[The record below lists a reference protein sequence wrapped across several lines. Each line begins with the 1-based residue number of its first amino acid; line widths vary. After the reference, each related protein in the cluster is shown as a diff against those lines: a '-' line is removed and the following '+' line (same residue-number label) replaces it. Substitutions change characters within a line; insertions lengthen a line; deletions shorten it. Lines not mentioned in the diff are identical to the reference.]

1 MIKVFISHSSKQK
14 SSFVIPIMEK
24 VGRNQCFVDAY
35 DFQPAFRTMDEI
47 IEKLNKSSIFVFLAT
62 KDSLSSEWCKKEI
75 FKAKKLYEQRKIR
88 YFLAY
93 IIDKNVTISDLPDW
107 ISRDE
112 CFNLKYFRSPY
123 LISKDIENKLR
134 KLNWEQ
140 DCHLKAV
147 ETVYVGRNREIE
159 DFQFKMSSKPYTV
172 ALVVSGRPGSGR
184 EEFASHCLRSCKLP
198 EYDKPEKLSLER
210 DQSIENLITQLNSI
224 TYLYSDEY
232 IRDVLTANED
242 TKIDSLVEQLN
253 EIYSYGHICI
263 NDTRS
268 IIRDGGQI
276 VDWFGKLLGHININ
290 QDLKMAIASSVRPRA
305 YYEDKYSRLVTVT
318 LEELSVRDRQ
328 IILTEYIKQYGG
340 TPLTPGDIKHF
351 LSRALYS
358 PAQIKNIAKIIAID
372 GVREAKY
379 CMEAIEK
386 TGRDL
391 IAKILSEYKDRSEVI
406 QFLILMSKLESTS
419 YDALEKIYGEEYVS
433 VESFIPELIDSA
445 IIIVYG
451 PSDSFL
457 RIDSAV
463 GDYLLRT
470 ELSLQKSLR
479 KKLDEYTRSLL
490 SDEYP
495 SITEDLTTYMT
506 TIREAY
512 KRGIMKVED
521 ILLPSEALRTIIKL
535 YNEDD
540 NESYQNVEKLC
551 KDLLEKGHLINLDK
565 DFQNNVRYWLCL
577 TLAHLG
583 KEQDFFKYVR
593 EFDSMQADF
602 LKGFWFRQQKQ
613 YKKAREFYQK
623 VLDSP
628 YSRSK
633 RKTNTEMV
641 IVLTQLKDYENAFK
655 LAKELFKEDPSN
667 AYYTSV
673 LFKASVKKTNNHEEK
688 DLQEKLIANMRS
700 LLVRNQEQ
708 YVAAMELYLKVKDI
722 TILREKK
729 YAEIEVLRNR
739 YKSCMIPYLSEAIE
753 DCISYLCK

>member
-1 MIKVFISHSSKQK
+1 MNKVFISHSSKQK
-14 SSFVIPIMEK
+14 DSFAIPIMEK
-24 VGRNQCFVDAY
+24 VGRNLCFVDAY

-47 IEKLNKSSIFVFLAT
+47 IEKLDKTSIFVFLAT
-62 KDSLSSEWCKKEI
+62 KDSLSSEWCEKEI
-75 FKAKKLYEQRKIR
+75 FKAKKLYEQCKIKI
-88 YFLAY
+88 FSVY
-93 IIDKNVTISDLPDW
+93 ITDNNVNISDLPEW

-123 LISKDIENKLR
+123 LISKDIESKIR
-134 KLNWEQ
+134 RLNWEQ
-140 DCHLKAV
+140 DYHIKAV

-159 DFQFKMSSKPYTV
+159 DFQFKMSSKPYAF

-184 EEFASHCLRSCKLP
+184 EEFASHCLRLCKLP

-210 DQSIENLITQLNSI
+210 DQSIENLISQLNSI
-224 TYLYSDEY
+224 TYLFSDEY
-232 IRDVLTANED
+232 LRDVLTANED

-276 VDWFGKLLGHININ
+276 VDWFGKLLNHDKIN
-290 QDLKMAIASSVRPRA
+290 QDLKMAIASSVKPRA
-305 YYEDKYSRLVTVT
+305 YYEDNYSRLVTIT
-318 LEELSVRDRQ
+318 LEELSARDRQ
-328 IILTEYIKQYGG
+328 IILTEYIKRYGG
-340 TPLTPGDIKHF
+340 SPLSSDDIKFF

-358 PAQIKNIAKIIAID
+358 PTQLKNIAKIIATD
-372 GVREAKY
+372 GTREAKN
-379 CMEAIEK
+379 CMEAVEK

-391 IAKILSEYKDRSEVI
+391 ISKILSEYRDRNEVI

-419 YDALEKIYGEEYVS
+419 YDALEKIYGEEYFS

-463 GDYLLRT
+463 GDYLSRT
-470 ELSLQKSLR
+470 ELSLQKALR
-479 KKLDEYTRSLL
+479 KKLDDYTKALL
-490 SDEYP
+490 AADFP

-512 KRGIMKVED
+512 KRGYMKVED
-521 ILLPSEALRTIIKL
+521 ILLPSEALRSIIKL
-535 YNEDD
+535 YNEGND
-540 NESYQNVEKLC
+540 ESYQNVELLC

-565 DFQNNVRYWLCL
+565 DFQNNIRYWLCL

-583 KEQDFFKYVR
+583 KEPDFFKYVH
-593 EFDSMQADF
+593 EFDGIQADF

-623 VLDSP
+623 VLDYP
-628 YSRSK
+628 HNVSK
-633 RKTNTEMV
+633 RKANTEMV
-641 IVLTQLKDYENAFK
+641 IVLTQLKDYEAAFN
-655 LAKELFKEDPSN
+655 LANELFKEDPSN

-673 LFKASVKKTNNHEEK
+673 LFKASIKKRNWHEDRK
-688 DLQEKLIANMRS
+688 LQENLIANMKS
-700 LLVRNQEQ
+700 LLVMHREQ
-708 YVAAMELYLKVKDI
+708 YVDAMELYIKVKNI
-722 TILREKK
+722 AIPREKK
-729 YAEIEVLRNR
+729 YGEIEVLRNR
-739 YKSCMIPYLSEAIE
+739 YKYHMITYLSEAID
-753 DCISYLCK
+753 DCVSYLGK